1 MAVFWDYLPA
11 LLAAWGIQL
20 VGVMSP
26 GPSVALLLGVGT
38 AQGARAAL
46 LTCAGIASGSIILS
60 LSTVLGLTVIF
71 AQLAEAMLVLK
82 LLGAGYLAWLAFGAF
97 RRAAS
102 PPPPPSPTSV
112 RASATR
118 LARRGFL
125 LQVTNPKAIFF
136 WIAIASLGGLATAP
150 WSVIAVFVAGA
161 FLNSFFGH
169 GLWGLVF
176 ASSPMRRLYLS
187 GRRWVEGA
195 LGAFFAFASYKLLTT
210 RI

>member
-46 LTCAGIASGSIILS
+46 LTCAGIASGSIVLS
-60 LSTVLGLTVIF
+60 VSTVLGLTVIF

-82 LLGAGYLAWLAFGAF
+82 LIGAGYLAWLAFGAF

-102 PPPPPSPTSV
+102 PPPPPSPTAV
-112 RASATR
+112 PASATR

-136 WIAIASLGGLATAP
+136 WIAIASLGGLAAAP
-150 WSVIAVFVAGA
+150 WPVIAVFVTGA
-161 FLNSFFGH
+161 FLNSFLGH
-169 GLWGLVF
+169 GVWGLVF
-176 ASSPMRRLYLS
+176 ASPPIRHLYLR
-187 GRRWVEGA
+187 GRRWVEGT
-195 LGAFFAFASYKLLTT
+195 LGAFFAFASFKLLTT